1 MMHQKKKLK
10 GGNGDKR
17 KKEAME
23 AKGFGNTEEVRIIK
37 IVTPREEPGFRR
49 FYEVTDDDSKEHALS
64 EIELLELHDQVANKI
79 QDYRQFGPNEA
90 EHPHTMP
97 DYKQLEKA
105 RLEKMKL
112 DEAIGEAYGFNLVE
126 D

>member
-1 MMHQKKKLK
+1 MHEEKEL
-10 GGNGDKR
+10 NGDER
-17 KKEAME
+17 KKEGME
-23 AKGFGNTEEVRIIK
+23 AKGVGNTEEVRIIK

-49 FYEVTDDDSKEHALS
+49 FYQVADDDSKEERALS
-64 EIELLELHDQVANKI
+64 EVELLEIYDQLANKI

-90 EHPHTMP
+90 EHPHTMA

-105 RLEKMKL
+105 RLEKMKS